1 MTPIRWRYSGFSSV
15 VLIALLICCRQSSA
29 QNAGG
34 SQPSG
39 TTSGSGPFKALM
51 EMDAGLPDHTIYR
64 PDDLS
69 ALNGASL
76 PIVVWG
82 NGACVNAGNAF
93 SSFLTD
99 ISSYGYLVIALGPIV
114 QRDTAGPAQPPPQA
128 PPQPQGGD
136 TTEPPRGLPPAAT
149 HPSQMIDAI
158 QWATA
163 ENDRAAS
170 KYYKRLNSGKI
181 AVMGQSCG
189 GVQAIEVAADSRIGT
204 AVIWNS
210 GLFDKPTNLG
220 GGKTLSKRDLESIH
234 VPVAY
239 ISGDPRDIA
248 FKNAGADFDYLTK
261 IPAFR
266 AYELGVGHGGT
277 YREPNGGEFS
287 GIAVAWLKWQL
298 KGDQRAALMFRG
310 PDCGL
315 CVNPKWVVRTKNIK

>member
-1 MTPIRWRYSGFSSV
+1 MTPRPIRISSV
-15 VLIALLICCRQSSA
+15 VLLALLIFGRQSPA
-29 QNAGG
+29 QNPGG
-34 SQPSG
+34 SQPPG
-39 TTSGSGPFKALM
+39 TTSGSGPYKAVM
-51 EMDAGLPDHTIYR
+51 EMDAGLSDHTIYR
-64 PDDLS
+64 PEDLS
-69 ALNGASL
+69 ALDGRKL
-76 PIVVWG
+76 PVVVWG

-114 QRDTAGPAQPPPQA
+114 QRDPFGPAQPAPQA
-128 PPQPQGGD
+128 PAAPLPPQGAD
-136 TTEPPRGLPPAAT
+136 SSEPPRGLPPAAT

-170 KYYKRLNSGKI
+170 KYYKRLDSGKI

-189 GVQAIEVAADSRIGT
+189 GVQAIEVAADRRVST

-210 GLFDKPTNLG
+210 GLFGKPTNLG
-220 GGKTLSKRDLESIH
+220 GGKTLSKQDLESIH
-234 VPVAY
+234 VPMAY

-248 FKNAGADFDYLTK
+248 FKNADADFDSLTK

-266 AYELGVGHGGT
+266 AYERGVGHGGT

-287 GIAVAWLKWQL
+287 GIGVAWLNWQL
-298 KGDQRAALMFRG
+298 KGDQHAALMFRG